1 MDPRRW
7 GQGLEVS
14 QTTLWENLQEV
25 QNPPWPPP
33 PTHSHPNPRPGALGF
48 SPPLPVVPTGK
59 TLSPRAAARPIGW
72 TPAGIKGH
80 GAEPSG
86 AGILLFFSLCAS
98 RTAGHLLKASIW
110 PDLKIWL
117 WIRREVQIKL
127 PSLCATHYLCIN
139 PIFFS
144 LLCLTVANFSVRKKY
159 HHKCRQGVLKFCW
172 KKGKLYRLKGR
183 KFVSNPGESTERP
196 QGSAVLRSNDVGFS
210 CKQKVL
216 CAKELLFFSTQC
228 RPKWSGLPRLI
239 WGIKKWQDE
248 MRRKSYS
255 LISTN

>member
-33 PTHSHPNPRPGALGF
+33 PTHSHPNPRLGALGF
-48 SPPLPVVPTGK
+48 SPPLPVVPVGK

-117 WIRREVQIKL
+117 WIRRKVQIKL

-139 PIFFS
+139 PIFFYYYAWLLQTSMWEKNIIINAGRVFLNFAEKRGNFIVWRAES
-144 LLCLTVANFSVRKKY
+144 LSVTLVKAPSGPRDQPRCVQMTLDFLVSK
-159 HHKCRQGVLKFCW
+159 KFCA
-172 KKGKLYRLKGR
+172 LKNDYFFLESR
-183 KFVSNPGESTERP
+183 PGCLASF
-196 QGSAVLRSNDVGFS
+196 GG
-210 CKQKVL
+210 
-216 CAKELLFFSTQC
+216 
-228 RPKWSGLPRLI
+228 
-239 WGIKKWQDE
+239 
-248 MRRKSYS
+248 
-255 LISTN
+255 